1 VLAYLSRHTHRVAIS
16 NHRLITV
23 DERGITFKVKDCRV
37 DGAGRYTTMTLDV
50 IRLPHPRPSQDG
62 LFANSNRA
70 EMIAAAREPLNLAPS
85 LAERTIE
92 TDPTAAQA
100 LAQSRLCFPK
110 SKPQDEERVRFRLYR
125 ERNLIE
131 RFFNKLSTFAPLR
144 PVTTNSPEI
153 PRRSSSGLSALLQ
166 QLRTAGRGL
175 SIDMGVQ
182 AVAVLGISLTRP
194 RSLRFV
200 VSRALPR

>member
-1 VLAYLSRHTHRVAIS
+1 MLAYLSRHTHRVAIS

-70 EMIAAAREPLNLAPS
+70 EMIAAARELLNLAPS
-85 LAERTIE
+85 RAERTIE

-110 SKPQDEERVRFRLYR
+110 SKPQDEERVRFRLHR

-131 RFFNKLSTFAPLR
+131 RFFNKKALSRHCGPLR
-144 PVTTNSPEI
+144 QTRQKFLVAVHLVSARFCNSSERLDAVFQSTWVFKPL
-153 PRRSSSGLSALLQ
+153 PSLGLS
-166 QLRTAGRGL
+166 
-175 SIDMGVQ
+175 
-182 AVAVLGISLTRP
+182 
-194 RSLRFV
+194 
-200 VSRALPR
+200 